1 MNLTKFIN
9 EVDEIAKK
17 YDKEKL
23 LQIIHEVARTLPE
36 SSRNDFIQMIK
47 NVEKSG
53 VVSSKQKNQVLFK
66 QQYEQWS
73 GVLNALEEGEKCLL
87 EEYNEAY
94 DDWYNSSVDEILYE
108 DPDEIGK
115 DLDEICKFIHKCT
128 DAEEY
133 QYGME
138 IGADGVKRISDKLI
152 IRSEVALK
160 TSEYAITVN
169 ADRSLIEK
177 YYVEAFRSDTNAV
190 NYLRAFLN
198 SANQDTCR

>member
-9 EVDEIAKK
+9 EVDEMAKK

-73 GVLNALEEGEKCLL
+73 GVLNALEEGEKYLL
-87 EEYNEAY
+87 EN
-94 DDWYNSSVDEILYE
+94 IMKHMMT
-108 DPDEIGK
+108 G
-115 DLDEICKFIHKCT
+115 
-128 DAEEY
+128 
-133 QYGME
+133 
-138 IGADGVKRISDKLI
+138 
-152 IRSEVALK
+152 
-160 TSEYAITVN
+160 ITVLWM
-169 ADRSLIEK
+169 RYFMRIWMK
-177 YYVEAFRSDTNAV
+177 
-190 NYLRAFLN
+190 
-198 SANQDTCR
+198 